1 MKMRCHHEVKIEVL
15 LKLFE
20 PMTKKTIAK
29 KAKIKP
35 KKLNRILENFK
46 ERNLIRE
53 LKGKNGVI
61 LYHTTPKGKK
71 LVKHFKDVIDHL
83 EGKEAFPHIFDYYNY

>member
-1 MKMRCHHEVKIEVL
+1 MKIRCHHEIKIDVL

-20 PMTKKTIAK
+20 PMTKKDVAK
-29 KAKIKP
+29 KVKLKSRKINK
-35 KKLNRILENFK
+35 ILEDFK

-53 LKGKNGVI
+53 LKKRDGTI

-83 EGKEAFPHIFDYYNY
+83 EGEEVFPHIFDYYRR